1 MSLQSTTPSQKSSS
15 VHSFTV
21 PTDPEISVSDSTICK
36 NKKNTCKQQTLC
48 ISTSI
53 NGIKLQELFPAY
65 GGTDT
70 PIGDSK

>member
-1 MSLQSTTPSQKSSS
+1 MSQQSTTSTSS

-21 PTDPEISVSDSTICK
+21 PTDPEISVSELTICK
-36 NKKNTCKQQTLC
+36 NKNNTCKLNTLC

-53 NGIKLQELFPAY
+53 NGIKLQELFPVY